1 MSENTSSQYKKM
13 KTSGYKYIVLAFIIS
28 AGCIAVKAQTTPNDK
43 NVTVEREFKPVI
55 QDAGKINQ
63 TPQILEPNVT
73 KLDARYSEFN
83 LPLEPD
89 NKIYPIPSAELERHR
104 KRNEREG
111 FFRFG
116 MGNGINSLAELA
128 LPLISKDDILLDL
141 KLNHLGNFSSKANT
155 KTNVALSLD
164 KYYKNTD
171 IFGGL
176 GFGHEYLKYYGDNFN
191 YGTPGNDIN
200 KTNLN
205 TLLATLGDS
214 LYTEQD
220 LYRITRTAQPFKLND
235 IAALPKSETF
245 WRFNTYFGIKSLPH
259 SSDVKYNAE
268 VRFQSFDSKL
278 GLTENIIDAIGG
290 FSTITGK
297 NRAGVD
303 IDLKHLMYN
312 KGSSISGFNF
322 WDAYTV
328 FTINPFYSIDRE
340 NFNVRLGVK
349 SSFSFVYGKAF
360 NPSPD
365 VHAEWRVIPKLI
377 ALYVGANGD
386 YKVNTLNS
394 MFKENRYLYS
404 DLRVQDTYTPVNFYA
419 GLKLK
424 PVNNFLIDGF
434 INYKIID
441 NQYFFVNKEYKS
453 NSVNT
458 VDSVI
463 FTNRFNV
470 IYSGASLLKVGI
482 RANYNIFNFMNFEIL
497 GAYNNWNLTSGE
509 LAWNK
514 PKFEANMNADLKL
527 TNNLS
532 LAANVFVEGERYARF
547 NDKTMRMKPIVD
559 INLSAAYSYSNWF
572 TVFTKIN
579 NLLNSKYEYYYG
591 YEVQGLNAMA
601 GVAFSW

>member
-1 MSENTSSQYKKM
+1 M
-13 KTSGYKYIVLAFIIS
+13 KTSAYKYIVLALLV
-28 AGCIAVKAQTTPNDK
+28 GTGLTLTTAQTTTNDK

-83 LPLEPD
+83 LPLSPD
-89 NKIYPIPSAELERHR
+89 NRIYPIPAAELERQR
-104 KRNEREG
+104 RRNEREV
-111 FFRFG
+111 FARFG
-116 MGNGINSLAELA
+116 MGNGINSLAEFA
-128 LPLISKDDILLDL
+128 LPIVSKDDILLDM
-141 KLNHLGNFSSKANT
+141 KLNHLGNFSSKANSR
-155 KTNVALSLD
+155 TNLNLSLD
-164 KYYKNTD
+164 KYYKNTN

-176 GFGHEYLKYYGDNFN
+176 GLGHEYLKYYGDNFN
-191 YGTPGNDIN
+191 YGTTVGDIE

-205 TLLATLGDS
+205 TLNTAFGNN

-220 LYRITRTAQPFKLND
+220 LYRISRTAQSFKLAD
-235 IAALPKSETF
+235 IAGLPTSETF
-245 WRFNTYFGIKSLPH
+245 WRFNTYFGVKSLPH
-259 SSDVKYNAE
+259 ASDVKYNAE

-303 IDLKHLMYN
+303 IDLKYLMYK
-312 KGSSISGFNF
+312 KGSSISALNF
-322 WDAYTV
+322 WDAYSV
-328 FTINPFYSIDRE
+328 FTMNPFYSIERE
-340 NFNVRLGVK
+340 NFNIRLGVK

-365 VHAEWRVIPKLI
+365 INAEWRVVPKFI
-377 ALYVGANGD
+377 AIYAGANGD
-386 YKVNTLNS
+386 YKINTLNS
-394 MFKENRYLYS
+394 MFRENRYLYS
-404 DLRVQDTYTPVNFYA
+404 DLRVQDTYTPVNLFA
-419 GLKLK
+419 GVKLK

-453 NSVNT
+453 SFVNT

-470 IYSGASLLKVGI
+470 IYSGATLLRVGL
-482 RANYNIFNFMNFEIL
+482 RANYNIFNFMNFEIM

-509 LAWNK
+509 PAWNK
-514 PKFEANMNADLKL
+514 PKFEASMNTDLKI

-532 LAANVFVEGERYARF
+532 VAANVFVEGERFARF

-572 TVFTKIN
+572 TVFAKIN
-579 NLLNSKYEYYYG
+579 NLLNSKYEFLYG
-591 YEVQGLNAMA
+591 YEVQGINAMA